1 MKSKRSHIETR
12 REFERNL
19 NIFRELM
26 INGKMKFAR
35 NMENGDKLEISILRA
50 RELPNKRFDFSTV
63 NEMLRLTANTTGQM
77 QNRQNEKE
85 E

>member
-1 MKSKRSHIETR
+1 MKSKRYHIETR

-63 NEMLRLTANTTGQM
+63 NEMLRVTANTTGQM